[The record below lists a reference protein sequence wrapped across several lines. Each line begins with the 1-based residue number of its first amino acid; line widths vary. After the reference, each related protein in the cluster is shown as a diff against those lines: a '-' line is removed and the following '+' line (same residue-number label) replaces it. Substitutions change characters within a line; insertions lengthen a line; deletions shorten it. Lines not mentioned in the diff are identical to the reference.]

1 MITIMTITKSAI
13 IMMTVVENYISNK
26 NHQNL
31 EVKTANFFFKRNI
44 ISSNTIWTN
53 SARRFET
60 PWPPWHNPQN
70 NSSTAAKPQ
79 KQPLPTSGASIAVLT
94 VTYMLCRLSFELL
107 AVELPGKKEGFE
119 RGILLVSGSCFE
131 WYQFVYFCR
140 EKKKNDTFF
149 CPFDSL
155 PLHKWF
161 ILVS

>member
-1 MITIMTITKSAI
+1 MTITKSTI
-13 IMMTVVENYISNK
+13 IMMTVDENYISNK

-31 EVKTANFFFKRNI
+31 EVKKKTRFFKRNI
-44 ISSNTIWTN
+44 VSSNTIWTN
-53 SARRFET
+53 SAGRFET

-94 VTYMLCRLSFELL
+94 VTYMLCRLSFVLL

-131 WYQFVYFCR
+131 WYQFVYFCQ
-140 EKKKNDTFF
+140 EKKKKWYFF
-149 CPFDSL
+149 FAF
-155 PLHKWF
+155 W
-161 ILVS
+161 